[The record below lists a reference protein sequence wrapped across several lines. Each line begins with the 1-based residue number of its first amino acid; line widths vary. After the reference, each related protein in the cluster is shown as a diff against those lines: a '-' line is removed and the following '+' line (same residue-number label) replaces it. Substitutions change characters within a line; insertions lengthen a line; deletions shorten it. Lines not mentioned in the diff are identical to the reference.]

1 MDLFLV
7 SDAWG
12 TNPAEKL
19 LSVYGMGRCG
29 TLNIYYAYHFSGSCC
44 HLLDKYAKVYN
55 KSLYNLYIM
64 SIYYKYLMVLA
75 LS

>member
-1 MDLFLV
+1 MAFFLV

-19 LSVYGMGRCG
+19 LSVYGMGRVG
-29 TLNIYYAYHFSGSCC
+29 TLNIYYAYHFHALDG

-64 SIYYKYLMVLA
+64 PICYKYLMVLA
-75 LS
+75 L